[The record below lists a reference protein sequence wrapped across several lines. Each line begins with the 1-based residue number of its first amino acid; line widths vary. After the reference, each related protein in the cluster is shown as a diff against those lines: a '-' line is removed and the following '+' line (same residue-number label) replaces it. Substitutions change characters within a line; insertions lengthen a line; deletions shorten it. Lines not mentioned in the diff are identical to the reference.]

1 VLIVDPPSQLKGVD
15 CLALAQSNPSNYVNW
30 QTILY
35 NGLHIP
41 PPPKEK
47 EKENQTI
54 MLIIKPRIVNI
65 FGHVV

>member
-41 PPPKEK
+41 PPKEK